1 MGQQQTLLLVLVTVV
16 IGISIR
22 VGFRMVNDQNM
33 QQNRDQLMIQIQNIY
48 AFAEQYATKPQKQGG
63 GAGTYT
69 KFTLPKRMKQSVSG
83 TFKATVSGT
92 TGLTIIG
99 TGNVKGNNGTGPVS
113 VTCTITKRKITKM
126 KINN

>member
-22 VGFRMVNDQNM
+22 VGFRIVNDQNM

-48 AFAEQYATKPQKQGG
+48 AYAEQYATKPQKQAG

-69 KFTLPKRMKQSVSG
+69 KFTLPKSMKQSVSG
-83 TFKATVSGT
+83 TFKATVSGKAN
-92 TGLTIIG
+92 LTIIG
-99 TGNVKGNNGTGPVS
+99 TGKVKGNNGTGPVS
-113 VTCTITKRKITKM
+113 VTCTITKRKFTKM
-126 KINN
+126 TTNN